1 MCIIHYMPRI
11 MYKFRPE
18 CLHCLK
24 HLIYLLTKPIKHILG
39 DNTDRITTRE
49 LTQVTKMPELQRSVT
64 GRKDQDTTNFHH
76 FWRKQCSLEA
86 WKNTGQYLLQTSAS
100 PCTHQWPTLAKTAVS
115 TSSMPVHSSWD
126 FGINWSKCQF
136 LDYLSI

>member
-1 MCIIHYMPRI
+1 

-76 FWRKQCSLEA
+76 F
-86 WKNTGQYLLQTSAS
+86 
-100 PCTHQWPTLAKTAVS
+100 
-115 TSSMPVHSSWD
+115 
-126 FGINWSKCQF
+126 
-136 LDYLSI
+136 